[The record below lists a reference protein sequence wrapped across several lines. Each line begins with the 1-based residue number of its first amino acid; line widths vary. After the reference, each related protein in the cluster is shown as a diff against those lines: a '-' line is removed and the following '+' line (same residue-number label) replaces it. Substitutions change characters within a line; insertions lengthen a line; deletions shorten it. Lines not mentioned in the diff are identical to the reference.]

1 MEERYLYEELE
12 ILKKYGTNKEIPNSI
27 INNINQRFELRPYQV
42 EAFKNF
48 LINFENENRD
58 KSKPLKNLFH
68 MATGSGKTLVM
79 AGLILYLYTQGYR
92 NFLFFVNSDNIIVKT
107 KENFLNVASDRKSVV

>member
-1 MEERYLYEELE
+1 MKQELE

-48 LINFENENRD
+48 LIM
-58 KSKPLKNLFH
+58 LF
-68 MATGSGKTLVM
+68 AKF
-79 AGLILYLYTQGYR
+79 Y
-92 NFLFFVNSDNIIVKT
+92 N
-107 KENFLNVASDRKSVV
+107 